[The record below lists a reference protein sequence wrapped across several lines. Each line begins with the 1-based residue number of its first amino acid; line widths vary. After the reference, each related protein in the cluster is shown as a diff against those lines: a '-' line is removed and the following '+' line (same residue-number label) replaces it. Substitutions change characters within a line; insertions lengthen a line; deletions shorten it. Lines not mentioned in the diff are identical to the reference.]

1 MRTTDTETLIRELAD
16 RTPPVQPLAR
26 PGVRAAAWLAI
37 AVPAALL
44 AVVMMTGRG
53 DWVSRLLMPRVIS
66 EEIFALA
73 TGILAAIAAF
83 ASVVPGY
90 DRRVLFLPLVP
101 LALWLG
107 GLGQGS
113 VRDWLQLTSQGFS
126 MQSEWVCLPATIL
139 AGAVP
144 AIAMAVM
151 LRRGAPLTPRLS
163 TLLGGLAAA
172 GLGNLGVC
180 VTHHAYG
187 SVLVLVWHVSI
198 VLLLTMIVGSAGR
211 RLLNWQSLVELTRRA
226 ATGVTQ

>member
-1 MRTTDTETLIRELAD
+1 MRATDTETLIRELAD
-16 RTPPVQPLAR
+16 PTPRVRPLAR
-26 PGVRAAAWLAI
+26 PWVRAAAWLAI
-37 AVPAALL
+37 AMPSALL
-44 AVVMMTGRG
+44 VVVMMMSGHG
-53 DWVSRLLMPRVIS
+53 DWVSRLLLPRVVS
-66 EEIFALA
+66 EEAFALA
-73 TGILAAIAAF
+73 TGVFAAIAAF

-90 DRRVLFLPLVP
+90 SRKVLFLPLVP

-126 MQSEWVCLPATIL
+126 MQSEWVCLPGTIM

-163 TLLGGLAAA
+163 ALLGGLAAA

-187 SVLVLVWHVSI
+187 NVLVLVWHITI
-198 VLLLTMIVGSAGR
+198 VLLLTMIMGSVGR
-211 RLLNWQSLVELTRRA
+211 RVLNWQSLVEQARRA
-226 ATGVTQ
+226 ATGL